1 MRDERFSV
9 TLTILG
15 TPRPVSAAVALALHR
30 TTLEAL
36 TNVRKHANAA
46 TVEIELA
53 FRDNGL
59 VQLRVH
65 DDGKG
70 AVGETVGTGFG
81 LRGIRE
87 RAEQLKGR
95 ASYRMTP
102 NEGFTLDVW
111 SGGSLL
117 FAGTTDGDVFLS
129 EDEGETWQVV
139 NEVACP
145 NFRLA
150 VDFRPGTA

>member
-1 MRDERFSV
+1 MS
-9 TLTILG
+9 G

-36 TNVRKHANAA
+36 TNVRKHADAA
-46 TVEIELA
+46 NVDIELA
-53 FRDNGL
+53 FRDHGL

-70 AVGETVGTGFG
+70 AAEETVGTGFG

-95 ASYRMTP
+95 ATYRMAP
-102 NEGFTLDVW
+102 NEGFTLSVE
-111 SGGSLL
+111 LP
-117 FAGTTDGDVFLS
+117 A
-129 EDEGETWQVV
+129 
-139 NEVACP
+139 
-145 NFRLA
+145 
-150 VDFRPGTA
+150 